1 MASTYTAAG
10 IELITQGEQAGAW
23 GDTTNTN
30 WELIEEMVG
39 GVVSVALSSTS
50 ETLTT
55 SDGASSD
62 GRHAVIN
69 FTGSPG
75 GTCTVTISPNDMQKV
90 YFVLNNSD
98 ETVTISQGSGA
109 NVNIAAGKAKIVYCD
124 GAGAGAAV
132 VDISSGFDATTL
144 AELGVTASAAE
155 INILDGATLD
165 VDELNLLDGVTATT
179 TELNYVDGVTSSIQT
194 QLDAKVAKSGST
206 MTGFL
211 TLSADPTS
219 ANHAATKQYVDT
231 QTSAGIHY
239 HDPVRG
245 EVGSNQSVTYDNGS
259 SGVGATLTAT
269 SNGAFAA
276 GGISDW
282 STTERVLMYGQT
294 DATQNGIYTV
304 TTVGDGSN
312 PYVLTRA
319 TDTDSYGASDPD
331 ALGTGDAFY
340 VQEGDGA
347 GELYVMTTEGTITFG
362 TTDITF
368 SQISS
373 AAIYSAGTDLTLTG
387 TEFSLNSSIAADTSG
402 NAATATALATARSI
416 GISLSGDV
424 TGSGSASFDGT
435 GNITITASNMAV
447 QANSVALGTDTTGN
461 YVQQG
466 ATSGNGISG
475 SVNSEGGTFTVTSN
489 ATNANTPS
497 TIVYRDASGNFS
509 AGTITAALS
518 GNATTSSS
526 CSGNAATATTLATAR
541 TIGGVSFDGS
551 ANINLPGVNTAGNQ
565 NTSGNAAT
573 ATALATSRTLQISG
587 DATGSASFDGSAN
600 ANISISLAADSV
612 SASEIAANAVGA
624 SELNVTGNGTTSQFL
639 RSDGDGTFTWATPT
653 DTNTTYTASTGLTLT
668 GTAFSVNYGSTSTT
682 ACVGNDSRLSNS
694 RTCNNSFDNA
704 ATSRTNLGLGS
715 LATLSTV
722 DASTITDNSVGAAEL
737 NVSGNGTTAQ
747 FLRSDGDG
755 TFTWATPTD
764 TNTTYSAGAGL
775 DLSSTTFS
783 VESDLRGDVFYIGRD
798 TNDYIGVETT
808 QINFVLDG
816 NTDARLYNNG
826 DFHADGNIIAYS
838 TSISDERLKEDIVG
852 IDDAL
857 NKVCSLSGYTFKY
870 KADGKVSAGVIAQEV
885 EKVLPEAVTET
896 QLLKVDDGNEY
907 KVVNYDA
914 LHGLLIEAVKELSAK
929 VKELEAKVG

>member
-90 YFVLNNSD
+90 YFALNNSD
-98 ETVTISQGSGA
+98 ETVTLSQGSGA

-155 INILDGATLD
+155 LNILDGATLD
-165 VDELNLLDGVTATT
+165 V

-194 QLDAKVAKSGST
+194 QLDAMVEKAGDT

-219 ANHAATKQYVDT
+219 ASHAATKQYVDT

-294 DATQNGIYTV
+294 NASQNGVYTV

-319 TDTDSYGASDPD
+319 TDADSYGASDPD
-331 ALGTGDAFY
+331 ALGLGDAFY

-347 GELYVMTTEGTITFG
+347 GELYVMNTEGTITFG
-362 TTDITF
+362 TTNITF

-373 AAIYSAGTDLTLTG
+373 AAIYSAGSGLDLTG
-387 TEFSLNSSIAADTSG
+387 TTFSHTDTSSQASVNNSG
-402 NAATATALATARSI
+402 NTFIQDITLDGFGHITALASATAVI
-416 GISLSGDV
+416 NDGTLTMATSG
-424 TGSGSASFDGT
+424 TGLSGSASF
-435 GNITITASNMAV
+435 TANDSDNV
-447 QANSVALGTDTTGN
+447 
-461 YVQQG
+461 
-466 ATSGNGISG
+466 
-475 SVNSEGGTFTVTSN
+475 TFTVTSN
-489 ATNANTPS
+489 ATNANTGS
-497 TIVYRDASGNFS
+497 TIVARDGSGNFS

-526 CSGNAATATTLATAR
+526 CSGNAATATTLQTAR
-541 TIGGVSFDGS
+541 TIGGVSFNGS

-573 ATALATSRTLQISG
+573 ATKLATARSIGLGG
-587 DATGSASFDGSAN
+587 DVSGSAN
-600 ANISISLAADSV
+600 FDGTANISITATVANDSHTHDGRYFTETESDARYLLESNNLSDLT
-612 SASEIAANAVGA
+612 SASTA
-624 SELNVTGNGTTSQFL
+624 
-639 RSDGDGTFTWATPT
+639 RS
-653 DTNTTYTASTGLTLT
+653 
-668 GTAFSVNYGSTSTT
+668 
-682 ACVGNDSRLSNS
+682 
-694 RTCNNSFDNA
+694 
-704 ATSRTNLGLGS
+704 NLGLGS

-722 DASTITDNSVGAAEL
+722 NAATITDNSVGAAEL
-737 NVSGNGTTAQ
+737 NVSGNGSTSQ

-764 TNTTYSAGAGL
+764 TNTTYSAGSGL
-775 DLSSTTFS
+775 DLSGTTFS
-783 VESDLRGDVFYIGRD
+783 IEPDLRDGITHIGLD
-798 TNDYIGVETT
+798 SGDYIGFT
-808 QINFVLDG
+808 
-816 NTDARLYNNG
+816 NNSRIDFYVNGSNEFRMESDG
-826 DFHADGNIIAYS
+826 DFHADGDVIAYS
-838 TSISDERLKEDIVG
+838 TTTASDERLKDNIQVVENAVDKCK
-852 IDDAL
+852 AL
-857 NKVCSLSGYTFKY
+857 RGVTFDWKR
-870 KADGKVSAGVIAQEV
+870 DGAASAGVIAQDVQE
-885 EKVLPEAVTET
+885 VLPEAVKQVTGMNGEDHLT
-896 QLLKVDDGNEY
+896 
-907 KVVNYDA
+907 VNYGA
-914 LHGLLIEAVKELSAK
+914 LTSILIEAVKELSAK
-929 VKELEAKVG
+929 VEELEAKVG